1 MKIPFLHN
9 FNKIDRWCLFL
20 ILVSPLFPLSTS
32 LWKSYVWDEPYFI
45 VDGYL
50 YLLRFT
56 IWPFS
61 EKSILTSI
69 LVALPLF
76 LMPLQLQSD
85 HLNWAHL
92 KYVTEAQMEFLFQNT
107 RSPEM
112 ILFFARLSSIFLFML
127 SAYFIYQ
134 WSRKYYGIIAAR
146 FSLLLFL
153 FCPLLTSFGGLA
165 VADFPVTCLGLIWIY
180 SISRYFQFPSW
191 KKAILSGI
199 LLGLTIS
206 IKASG
211 ILFVPFFIIFLFLSI
226 LRNISFSQKITVI
239 IFQGLLISLLGL
251 FIGIFWFLPTNDPWG
266 FFHSLKYLR
275 IHLNTGHSA
284 FLWGHYSEKGW
295 WYYYIVALLIKTP
308 IPLLLFSLG
317 SFLAIPWKLW
327 KIKWGKRIPVDLFL
341 WIPVIGWLLFS
352 LTNTVNIGIRH
363 ILPIYPFFILSSG
376 KFLAQFWRKYSI
388 QSNFML
394 NLKNIQ
400 FWQYRGL
407 SLLLMGWY
415 IFAWIHVY
423 PYDLAYFNELIGG
436 SKRGYK
442 YLVDSNLDWGQ
453 DTKNLIRW
461 LKQNQV
467 NKIYYN
473 IYFPEDTSFQG
484 FQRLSWPEKVE
495 EIHGYVA
502 VNATALQ
509 GVYFQNKGYN
519 NWLKRKKPIARI
531 GYSIF
536 VYYIP

>member
-1 MKIPFLHN
+1 
-9 FNKIDRWCLFL
+9 
-20 ILVSPLFPLSTS
+20 
-32 LWKSYVWDEPYFI
+32 
-45 VDGYL
+45 
-50 YLLRFT
+50 
-56 IWPFS
+56 
-61 EKSILTSI
+61 
-69 LVALPLF
+69 
-76 LMPLQLQSD
+76 
-85 HLNWAHL
+85 
-92 KYVTEAQMEFLFQNT
+92 MEFLFQNT

-327 KIKWGKRIPVDLFL
+327 KIKWGNVFL
-341 WIPVIGWLLFS
+341 L
-352 LTNTVNIGIRH
+352 
-363 ILPIYPFFILSSG
+363 
-376 KFLAQFWRKYSI
+376 
-388 QSNFML
+388 
-394 NLKNIQ
+394 
-400 FWQYRGL
+400 
-407 SLLLMGWY
+407 
-415 IFAWIHVY
+415 
-423 PYDLAYFNELIGG
+423 
-436 SKRGYK
+436 
-442 YLVDSNLDWGQ
+442 
-453 DTKNLIRW
+453 
-461 LKQNQV
+461 
-467 NKIYYN
+467 
-473 IYFPEDTSFQG
+473 IYFYG
-484 FQRLSWPEKVE
+484 FR
-495 EIHGYVA
+495 
-502 VNATALQ
+502 
-509 GVYFQNKGYN
+509 
-519 NWLKRKKPIARI
+519 
-531 GYSIF
+531 
-536 VYYIP
+536 